1 MHIAKRKGK
10 GVLACFLSVLLVLGG
25 GFSSLTLGASQA
37 HAVDV
42 GANPAPQIDIAVNVP
57 SDYEGTFL
65 DFKQELTAQL
75 IEQGLDPSTFRI
87 TNTAVSIDTNDLN
100 GWYVY
105 DHYRNDAAYNALGL
119 SNEQTLKQPK
129 RYSNDSHMS
138 GTYNISEVVNKN
150 TNKFTISSVA
160 DLDRHIY
167 AYQNTETGASNMA
180 FAGYGNPAYADWMIY
195 PASSSS
201 TRSFSFNID
210 ASVINSHTL
219 TGFGFFMNAGV
230 ENGKVYGYLL
240 YFNASS
246 AASGTAAVTIKKI
259 NGVAADSLTTAF
271 TSGDVSDSSASFSL
285 GDQKKIR
292 LTCELK
298 ENSLTV
304 QQQAFAAD
312 GNLSDPVSVL
322 TNFSIPQFY
331 DGGKKLNGFGPW
343 VGYSSHNCGG
353 FSSIIYTDL
362 AMSYEA
368 SAFDALKNVQYYQG
382 ADQKYFINLA
392 GESGDSGVP
401 DEYTKGSDPKLNEGY
416 ADGIKRMIE
425 NEIFYISNDNDG
437 QVITDPTKNE
447 DGSFAHRGIG
457 SMNGA
462 YTPGDDH
469 VALMA
474 EYIAKNY
481 FDKVKFTPQ
490 ETDSEI
496 PLANFYLKDMATG
509 NQIMTL
515 HQQHLVN
522 TNQTV
527 EVNIQDQSKT
537 ANSGAALT
545 NKRLVVYNPDNT
557 VVYDSGWV
565 NYSVS
570 IPNYQFTKDSAAG
583 RWSFELAVRDANGKE
598 SKAFQ
603 TYLTAFKDTEHPT
616 ITGEN
621 QKRNM
626 ATITLTDTG
635 QGIDDDGI
643 TFIEDGRGSGVAY
656 YYITNDESFL
666 SNSTTTTPTKLPD
679 EEDWIQVPGG
689 PVHSYTFDE
698 PIVNTDPMIVLVRD
712 ECGNVGVQ
720 AVFQPVHVVVKDK
733 DDNDIE
739 DYYVITDEPIVVLP
753 DDPEPD
759 DPDDEFAVWETPGG
773 VPVTPGTP
781 IAPPHNNEIIIR
793 PVFTND
799 TSIIAFNANGG
810 TLADSGVDVGA
821 ATTRKVPAGSSVLD
835 KVSKMDIVATR
846 NGYDF
851 VGWKIGTAE
860 VTDQV
865 TVKDGTVTL
874 TAQWEARG
882 YKLFVDG
889 NGGTV
894 KSGLS
899 YEVPFASNIFAT
911 SYLPTSGMK
920 IPVKPGYTFQGW
932 STTKVEPFESDQG
945 AAALAAV
952 EFSATKAATKAMP
965 ASDIT
970 VYAVWL
976 KDASKFV
983 VSFDAQGG
991 DPVKDQAY
999 NTQNG
1004 TTYNVFRTPSRS
1016 GYDFLGWFTD
1026 PHNGTEVQGET
1037 TIPTD
1042 RRKDHTLYAHW
1053 QARSDSSYIIEHYV
1067 RSDAN
1072 PSGYEKVAAATE
1084 SVSPNLASGSTIDLT
1099 DDTASHVR
1107 DMRAGNYGLSDDYW
1121 FNASTS
1127 TLTGELSPKLVLRF
1141 EYYRY
1146 FDVNTD
1152 AKGPG
1157 TVEGASLNLK
1167 EGDSRTVTWAP
1178 AANAKVASVTI
1189 DGQVRDDLIAI
1200 GSYTFDNLKADHRV
1214 SVVFEEEKEAPK
1226 PIVPDPGSTSKEF
1239 FNVIASIEGC
1249 ADGTCTISGN
1259 GRVKKGEDAQIAWT
1273 LGEGYAVTSVI
1284 IDGVEHEGYGA
1295 DTVDLTE
1302 VQGNHSVVVKVH
1314 KNKLPTIG
1322 GNTTD
1327 GKYTVT
1333 VNRYGGDDNV
1343 SVSASQTV
1351 PVNGTYKLTVKQDAD
1366 KKYTIYKILRDGK
1379 TIYDVTKESISKAV
1393 VTDSLRNIDANHTYD
1408 VYFCETPVPDEEGNT
1423 PDPVLPNF
1431 EDKSQFITINT
1442 KIEGG
1447 EGTIT
1452 SGAVIEKPKDGAIG
1466 EVPVAW
1472 TIGGTVDK
1480 VDSPDYRYYDVE
1492 QVEVTSNGETKIYSP
1507 KELEKSEVR
1516 LEDLEADASV
1526 VVKVKPVTYDV
1537 DVYKYGNGEVAAS
1550 KTLYKNQNY
1559 YEITAKAAT
1568 GHKIARVYVDGHLK
1582 FENTEVVSVPDPDAA
1597 ANKATDG
1604 KTKAAELAAAP
1615 EAEIESVESGLP
1627 QTEFDAPASD
1637 MDAAIDQSQDA
1648 SVEDATEDDA
1658 VAVDELPEAQ
1668 QTEEQP
1674 AAEGESAIASL
1685 LDAIVPVEEAYAD
1698 DSMDIITVDKDD
1710 DANQFNKVSIRT
1722 IGSDHEVRVYFVGEN
1737 VPAEDYDKEL
1747 PQPNDPSIF
1756 KISGKVTGGTGD
1768 FVGQALVKEGDS
1780 AEIAWENIQKGFRVT
1795 DVRINGQSVPIP
1807 SDNKMTLTNVDKN
1820 TQIEVVIAPNKLP
1833 GNDGRLVPT
1842 ITSEEDVAHY
1852 TVDTKLNGASG
1863 TITNSATLT
1872 EGATYAVNW
1881 DAMANNADPTKKYQV
1896 LQVKVD
1902 GKIMKRTAT
1911 QRGTSFADE
1920 EGNVIGSA
1928 TEGGYTFYGI
1938 KGHHTVVVTVGLIS
1952 DDVNKDN
1959 DGDTKPDVNI
1969 DTNDDGIPDVNIDTD
1984 GDGEPDVNID
1994 TKDDGIWKPDTNVD
2008 KGNGEFGDDPTPP
2021 VDEDGDGVDDNW
2033 KPEFI
2038 VFPDDDPEKPAYG
2051 TTYVPVNRNLVENAT
2066 VHVKV
2071 GTPVTNDDIL
2081 AKAQQLLD
2089 EMGANLPEGLEES
2102 LEITKDGQ
2110 KVESIDTSKPG
2121 IYNATVTY
2129 TDEYGNTFQVHIQYV
2144 IDDEPNNGNESNGGD
2159 DVDEPNGNGSNGAG
2173 DADDP
2178 NGNSSNGA
2186 GAGDKSSS
2194 DDKGGKSDSDKTRL
2208 SQTGDQLMLLMATM
2222 ALLAIASLFVA
2233 MGAGRRTRRAKAGKH
2248 AR

>member
-1 MHIAKRKGK
+1 MFPKR
-10 GVLACFLSVLLVLGG
+10 ASCPGG

-105 DHYRNDAAYNALGL
+105 DHYRNDSCYDALKL
-119 SNEQTLKQPK
+119 SAEQKLKQPK
-129 RYSNDSHMS
+129 RITVDNSTTGDNS
-138 GTYNISEVVNKN
+138 IEAVVNKN
-150 TNKFTISSVA
+150 TNKFTINKVA
-160 DLDRHIY
+160 NLNHHILSY
-167 AYQNTETGASNMA
+167 LNEQTGTSNMA
-180 FAGYGNPAYADWMIY
+180 FAGYGTKPYADWMLY

-210 ASVINSHTL
+210 ASVINTHTL

-230 ENGKVYGYLL
+230 EDGKLYGYLL
-240 YFNASS
+240 YFDAGNAY
-246 AASGTAAVTIKKI
+246 SGTGAVSIKKI
-259 NGVAADSLTTAF
+259 NGISADSETTVF
-271 TSGDVSDSSASFSL
+271 TGQSTVSGADKSFSL
-285 GDQKKIR
+285 GSQKKVR

-298 ENSLTV
+298 ENSLTI
-304 QQQAFAAD
+304 QQQAFSSD
-312 GNLSDPVSVL
+312 GNLSDPVNVL

-331 DGGKKLNGFGPW
+331 GGKKLNGFGPW
-343 VGYSSHNCGG
+343 VGYSSHGCTD

-527 EVNIQDQSKT
+527 EVNIQGQSKT

-773 VPVTPGTP
+773 DPVTPGTP

-1141 EYYRY
+1141 EYFRY
-1146 FDVNTD
+1146 FDVSTD

-1239 FNVIASIEGC
+1239 FDIVASIEGC
-1249 ADGTCTISGN
+1249 TDGTCTITGN
-1259 GRVKKGEDAQIAWT
+1259 GRVKKGEDAQIAWK
-1273 LGEGYAVTSVI
+1273 LGEGYAVTSVT
-1284 IDGVEHEGYGA
+1284 IDGVEHEGYAA

-1302 VQGNHSVVVKVH
+1302 VQGSHSIVVTVQ

-1327 GKYTVT
+1327 GKYTIT
-1333 VNRYGGDDNV
+1333 VNRYGGIVNDEESESVFV
-1343 SVSASQTV
+1343 SESKTV
-1351 PVNGTYKLTVKQDAD
+1351 APGDQYKLTVKQDSN
-1366 KKYTIYKILRDGK
+1366 KRYTIYKVMLDGK
-1379 TIYDVTKESISKAV
+1379 TIFDLAKNGSKGT
-1393 VTDSLRNIDANHTYD
+1393 VTDTRRNISANHTYD

-1423 PDPVLPNF
+1423 PDPVLPDF

-1452 SGAVIEKPKDGAIG
+1452 GGAVIEKPKDGVV
-1466 EVPVAW
+1466 ENVPVEW
-1472 TIGGTVDK
+1472 TVGGTNED
-1480 VDSPDYRYYDVE
+1480 VDSANYRYYDVDE
-1492 QVEVTSNGETKIYSP
+1492 VQVTSNGETKIITADDLAKSGYD
-1507 KELEKSEVR
+1507 LEN
-1516 LEDLEADASV
+1516 LEADASV

-1537 DVYKYGNGEVAAS
+1537 DVYKYGNGTVAAS

-1559 YEITAKAAT
+1559 TEITAVAAD
-1568 GHKIARVYVDGHLK
+1568 GHKIARVYVDGK
-1582 FENTEVVSVPDPDAA
+1582 SRFENKEAVSVAALDAA
-1597 ANKATDG
+1597 PIETLGEDSAADEPVASPASQIEPTANDLLQTSFEAPISDAG
-1604 KTKAAELAAAP
+1604 VEVDQRQDAP
-1615 EAEIESVESGLP
+1615 EEESADS
-1627 QTEFDAPASD
+1627 
-1637 MDAAIDQSQDA
+1637 
-1648 SVEDATEDDA
+1648 DA
-1658 VAVDELPEAQ
+1658 VAVDQLPEPQ
-1668 QTEEQP
+1668 QPEEQP
-1674 AAEGESAIASL
+1674 ATEDKSPIAAL
-1685 LDAIVPVEEAYAD
+1685 LDVVNPVEEAYAD
-1698 DSMDIITVDKDD
+1698 DPIDVVTVDKDD
-1710 DANQFNKVSIRT
+1710 STNQFNKVSIRT
-1722 IGSDHEVRVYFVGEN
+1722 IGSDHEVRVYFVREDI
-1737 VPAEDYDKEL
+1737 PWDDYDKEL
-1747 PQPNDPSIF
+1747 PQPNDPELF
-1756 KISGKVTGGTGD
+1756 KISGTITGGTGE
-1768 FVGQALVKEGDS
+1768 FNGQALVKKGES
-1780 AEIAWENIQKGFRVT
+1780 AEISWSTPSGFNVT
-1795 DVRINGQSVPIP
+1795 DVKINGQSVSIP
-1807 SDNKMTLTNVDKN
+1807 ADNKMTLTNVDKN
-1820 TQIEVVIAPNKLP
+1820 TQVEVVVAPKKPLN
-1833 GNDGRLVPT
+1833 NDERVVPT
-1842 ITSEEDVAHY
+1842 IDGEEDVAHY
-1852 TVDTKLNGASG
+1852 RVNTKINGASG
-1863 TITNSATLT
+1863 SITNSASLA

-1881 DAMANNADPTKKYQV
+1881 DAMANNADPSKNYQV
-1896 LQVKVD
+1896 LQVKID
-1902 GKIMKRTAT
+1902 GKLMNRRAT
-1911 QRGTSFADE
+1911 SRGVSFTDD
-1920 EGNVIGSA
+1920 EGNVIGDA
-1928 TEGGYTFYGI
+1928 TTGGYTFYNI
-1938 KGHHTVVVTVGLIS
+1938 KIEHNVVVTVGPVS
-1952 DDVNKDN
+1952 EVNKD
-1959 DGDTKPDVNI
+1959 GDPEVNI
-1969 DTNDDGIPDVNIDTD
+1969 DTNGDGIPDVNIDTD
-1984 GDGEPDVNID
+1984 GDGVPDVNVD

-2021 VDEDGDGVDDNW
+2021 VDEDGDGIDDNW

-2038 VFPDDDPEKPAYG
+2038 VFPDDDPEKPAYS

-2089 EMGANLPEGLEES
+2089 EMGTNLPEGLEVS
-2102 LEITKDGQ
+2102 LEIIKDGQ
-2110 KVESIDTSKPG
+2110 QVEGVDTSKPG

-2208 SQTGDQLMLLMATM
+2208 SQTGDQLMPLMATM
-2222 ALLAIASLFVA
+2222 ALLAMASLFVA

>member
-1 MHIAKRKGK
+1 M
-10 GVLACFLSVLLVLGG
+10 SWGG

-37 HAVDV
+37 HAVDI
-42 GANPAPQIDIAVNVP
+42 GANPAPKVDIAVNVP
-57 SDYEGTFL
+57 ADYEGSFL
-65 DFKQELTAQL
+65 DFKQELTSQL
-75 IEQGLDPSTFRI
+75 IEQGLDASTFRI
-87 TNTAVSIDTNDLN
+87 TNTAVSIDTTDLN

-105 DHYRNDAAYNALGL
+105 DHYYTHDDYLALVPASESTKQPERIANDAHTNGQKTHLGDWFKTKDANGKQKVPEAVYN
-119 SNEQTLKQPK
+119 
-129 RYSNDSHMS
+129 
-138 GTYNISEVVNKN
+138 
-150 TNKFTISSVA
+150 F
-160 DLDRHIY
+160 DRHILSY
-167 AYQNTETGASNMA
+167 ASDDGTANMA
-180 FAGYGNPAYADWMIY
+180 FVGYARNSLTDFMFY
-195 PASSSS
+195 PATSDS
-201 TRSFSFNID
+201 RRNVSFNMD
-210 ASVINSHTL
+210 ASVLDTHTIDGG
-219 TGFGFFMNAGV
+219 GFLVNAGIV
-230 ENGKVYGYLL
+230 NGKLYGYNL
-240 YFNASS
+240 YFDGINTSTG
-246 AASGTAAVTIKKI
+246 AATLHVYKLNGVDPANNPSGTA
-259 NGVAADSLTTAF
+259 
-271 TSGDVSDSSASFSL
+271 TSGNATAALYKVNQVASASVSL
-285 GDQKKIR
+285 GNQRKARISVDLLR
-292 LTCELK
+292 DTV
-298 ENSLTV
+298 TV
-304 QQQAFAAD
+304 QMQRYDAD
-312 GNLSDPVSVL
+312 GNLGDIVPIL
-322 TNFSIPQFY
+322 TAQSIPQFAP
-331 DGGKKLNGFGPW
+331 GGSNLNGFGPI
-343 VGYSSHNCGG
+343 VGYTAHGCSAI
-353 FSSIIYTDL
+353 SIFQFTDL
-362 AMSYEA
+362 EMSYEA
-368 SAFDALKNVQYYQG
+368 SAFDALKNVQYYQQ
-382 ADQKYFINLA
+382 AEQKYFINLA
-392 GESGDSGVP
+392 GESGDAGVP
-401 DEYTKGSDPKLNEGY
+401 DEYTKDQDPKLNEGY

-437 QVITDPTKNE
+437 LVVTDPVQNA
-447 DGSFAHRGIG
+447 DGSFSHRGIG

-462 YTPGDDH
+462 YTPGDEH

-481 FDKVKFTPQ
+481 FDKVKFTSQP
-490 ETDSEI
+490 TDTEI

-509 NQIMTL
+509 SQIMTL

-522 TNQTV
+522 TGQTV
-527 EVNIQDQSKT
+527 SVNIEDQSKT
-537 ANSGAALT
+537 ANSGAALAQ
-545 NKRLVVYNPDNT
+545 KRLVIYDPKNT
-557 VVYDSGWV
+557 AVRDSGWID
-565 NYSVS
+565 YSAA
-570 IPNYQFTKDSAAG
+570 IPDYVFTKDSEAG
-583 RWSFELAVRDANGKE
+583 RWSFELTVRDAAGKE

-603 TYLTAFKDTEHPT
+603 TYMTAFKDNAHPN
-616 ITGEN
+616 IQGEN
-621 QKRNM
+621 LKRNL

-656 YYITNDESFL
+656 YYITNDEAYL
-666 SNSTTTTPTKLPD
+666 SNGTTGIPTKLPA
-679 EEDWIQVPGG
+679 EEDWIKVPGG

-698 PIVNTDPMIVLVRD
+698 PIVSTDPMIVLVRD

-720 AVFQPVHVVVKDK
+720 AVFQPIHVVVKDRE
-733 DDNDIE
+733 DNDIE
-739 DYYVITDEPIVVLP
+739 DYFVITDKPIVVLP

-759 DPDDEFAVWETPGG
+759 DPDDEFAVWQGPDG
-773 VPVTPGTP
+773 PVTPGTP
-781 IAPPHNNEIIIR
+781 VPPKDNEIIIR

-799 TSIIAFNANGG
+799 TSTIRLNANGG
-810 TLADSGVDVGA
+810 QLVDSGSNVGE
-821 ATTRKVPAGSSVLD
+821 TLDRKVPAGSSVLD
-835 KVSKMDIVATR
+835 KVSQMSVVPTR

-851 VGWKIGTAE
+851 AGWKIGNDEITTQLTAKDS
-860 VTDQV
+860 VT
-865 TVKDGTVTL
+865 TL
-874 TAQWEARG
+874 TAQWTPRPF
-882 YKLFVDG
+882 KLFLNG
-889 NGGTV
+889 NGGTI
-894 KSGLS
+894 KGATSH
-899 YEVPFASNIFAT
+899 EVPFGNNVYAP
-911 SYLPTSGMK
+911 SYLPTSGK
-920 IPVKPGYTFQGW
+920 NIPTKPGYTFMGW
-932 STTKVEPFESDQG
+932 SDSQTELFEANQT
-945 AAALAAV
+945 AAATAAV
-952 EFSATKAATKAMP
+952 KYSASKNATLNMP
-965 ASDIT
+965 ASDVT

-976 KDASKFV
+976 KDSSKFIV
-983 VSFDAQGG
+983 AFDAQGG

-999 NTQNG
+999 NTSNG
-1004 TTYNVFRTPSRS
+1004 ITYSAFRTPSRS
-1016 GYDFLGWFTD
+1016 GYDFLGWFTA
-1026 PHNGTEVQGET
+1026 PEGGIEVKGET
-1037 TIPTD
+1037 TIPTE
-1042 RRKDHTLYAHW
+1042 RRNDHTLYAHW
-1053 QARSDSSYIIEHYV
+1053 QARSDSAYTIEHYI

-1084 SVSPNLASGSTIDLT
+1084 TVNPGVASGTHIDLSN
-1099 DDTASHVR
+1099 DTASHVR
-1107 DMRAGNYGLSDDYW
+1107 DMKAGNYGLSDDYW

-1249 ADGTCTISGN
+1249 TDGTCTISGN

-1273 LGEGYAVTSVI
+1273 LGEGYAVTSVT

-1295 DTVDLTE
+1295 DTVDLAE
-1302 VQGNHSVVVKVH
+1302 VQGNHSVVVKVQ

-1379 TIYDVTKESISKAV
+1379 TIYDVTKESISKGA

-1452 SGAVIEKPKDGAIG
+1452 SGAVIEKPKDGAID

-1526 VVKVKPVTYDV
+1526 VVKVKPVTFDV

-1568 GHKIARVYVDGHLK
+1568 GHKIARVYVDGEPK
-1582 FENTEVVSVPDPDAA
+1582 FENTEVVSMPDPDAA

-1637 MDAAIDQSQDA
+1637 MDAVIDQSQDA

-1674 AAEGESAIASL
+1674 AAEGESAIATL

-1710 DANQFNKVSIRT
+1710 GANQFNKVSIRT
-1722 IGSDHEVRVYFVGEN
+1722 IGSDHEVHVYFVGEN
-1737 VPAEDYDKEL
+1737 VPPEDYDKEL

-1938 KGHHTVVVTVGLIS
+1938 KEHHTVVVTVGLIS

-1969 DTNDDGIPDVNIDTD
+1969 DTNNDGIPDVNIDTD

-2038 VFPDDDPEKPAYG
+2038 VFPDDDPEKPAYS

-2089 EMGANLPEGLEES
+2089 EMGTNLPEGLEVS
-2102 LEITKDGQ
+2102 LEIIKDGQ
-2110 KVESIDTSKPG
+2110 QVEGVDTSKPG

-2208 SQTGDQLMLLMATM
+2208 SQTGDQLMPLMATM
-2222 ALLAIASLFVA
+2222 ALLAMASLVVA